1 MLRRGEARR
10 GEARTL
16 WGGVAMKTVE
26 ERYPAIVRAFGL
38 VRTLML
44 IVVGLSLGCG
54 AAAAGPGHPAY
65 LPMTFHA
72 ESQSIRTTACL
83 QVVERTYPQSA
94 WWEDTRSTLDAPER
108 ALQAVIAAIKR
119 RDRTALYQHSHP
131 TLGRDP
137 KRFDDQAKAFFQQ
150 FEALELSAVPRAYEF
165 DGLAVFFAKIRFKQ
179 QTFFAPF
186 IFASEDDGSFGFLPY
201 RTDTVTYQLVD
212 DWFNSMWGPAATANP
227 AYCTGEDI
235 KRATHRVSLVP
246 SSGTANWAGPRSSL
260 FLVGASLDT
269 PGRLATLVSRVSAAM
284 RDLKSALAGR
294 GIDDFAARLT
304 PDGARRVKE
313 WFATADQAE
322 RGRYQAAITGQQPFF
337 LFDASPLVI
346 VYTKSPVGV
355 RVMYFTF
362 NAGNR
367 LLWTNSSYITVAD
380 RVFDKGPLR
389 DAAVLAQPFSSIA
402 LK

>member
-1 MLRRGEARR
+1 MRILD
-10 GEARTL
+10 
-16 WGGVAMKTVE
+16 
-26 ERYPAIVRAFGL
+26 ERHAPIVRAFGP
-38 VRTLML
+38 VRTLMV
-44 IVVGLSLGCG
+44 IAVALSLGCG

-65 LPMTFHA
+65 LPMIFHA

-83 QVVERTYPQSA
+83 QVVERAYPQSA

-108 ALQAVIAAIKR
+108 ALKAVIAAIKQK
-119 RDRTALYQHSHP
+119 DRAALYQQSHP

-150 FEALELSAVPRAYEF
+150 FEVLELVAMPRAYEF

-235 KRATHRVSLVP
+235 KRATHRVSPVP

-269 PGRLATLVSRVSAAM
+269 PGRLTTLVSRVTATIK
-284 RDLKSALAGR
+284 DLKSALAGR
-294 GIDDFAARLT
+294 GIDDFAERLT
-304 PDGARRVKE
+304 PEGARRVKE
-313 WFATADQAE
+313 WFATADQTE
-322 RGRYQAAITGQQPFF
+322 RRRYQAAITEQQPFF
-337 LFDASPLVI
+337 LFDASPLVV
-346 VYTKSPVGV
+346 VYTKSPVV
-355 RVMYFTF
+355 VQVMYFTF
-362 NAGNR
+362 KAGNR

-380 RVFDKGPLR
+380 RVFKRGPLY
-389 DAAVLAQPFSSIA
+389 DAAAPDQPFSSIA

>member
-1 MLRRGEARR
+1 
-10 GEARTL
+10 
-16 WGGVAMKTVE
+16 MKTFD
-26 ERYPAIVRAFGL
+26 ERPPAIVRAFGL
-38 VRTLML
+38 VRTLMV
-44 IVVGLSLGCG
+44 IAVGLSLGCG

-65 LPMTFHA
+65 LPMIFHA

-94 WWEDTRSTLDAPER
+94 WWEDTKSTLDAPER
-108 ALQAVIAAIKR
+108 ALGAVIAAIKR
-119 RDRTALYQHSHP
+119 KDRTALYQQSHP

-150 FEALELSAVPRAYEF
+150 FEVIELSAVPRAYEF

-201 RTDTVTYQLVD
+201 RTDTVTSQLVA
-212 DWFNSMWGPAATANP
+212 DWFNSPWGPAATANP

-235 KRATHRVSLVP
+235 KRATHRVSLAA
-246 SSGTANWAGPRSSL
+246 SSGTANLAAHPSSL
-260 FLVGASLDT
+260 FLAGASPDK
-269 PGRLATLVSRVSAAM
+269 PGRLTALAARVSATIK
-284 RDLKSALAGR
+284 DLKSALVGG

-304 PDGARRVKE
+304 PEGARRVKE

-322 RGRYQAAITGQQPFF
+322 RGRYQAAITEQQPFF
-337 LFDASPLVI
+337 LFDATPLVV

-355 RVMYFTF
+355 RVLYFTF
-362 NAGNR
+362 NAGNQ
-367 LLWTNSSYITVAD
+367 LLWTNSSYITVSD
-380 RVFDKGPLR
+380 RVFNKGPLR
-389 DAAVLAQPFSSIA
+389 DAAVLAEPFSSIA
-402 LK
+402 IK